1 MSREAPRKLR
11 VDLPYDPK
19 IPPLAVYPKRLKTHI
34 RKDLCTVMFTAA
46 LFTGARTGKQ
56 LKCPTTE
63 DRLKQ
68 LRPMYA
74 VEYNSAT
81 RRDEMLPFAA
91 TQMDLEIIVPSEINQ
106 RRLKITWYHM
116 GFKPKSNK

>member
-1 MSREAPRKLR
+1 
-11 VDLPYDPK
+11 
-19 IPPLAVYPKRLKTHI
+19 
-34 RKDLCTVMFTAA
+34 MFTAA

-56 LKCPTTE
+56 LKCPTIE

-74 VEYNSAT
+74 VEYDSAT

-91 TQMDLEIIVPSEINQ
+91 TRMDLEIIVPSEINQ